1 MKKSTLFVLAAGVL
15 WGFMGYFVKR
25 LNAIGIESTGAV
37 ALRCGVA
44 AICFGLTIL
53 LKDPKLFRVKLKDAW
68 CFFGSGILALLFFTC
83 CYFTSM
89 NFIDLSTAAI
99 LLYTAPPMVMV
110 MSFFIFGE
118 KFTKKKVLALV
129 MAFAG
134 CCLVSGRGESAIS
147 VIGLLLGLG
156 SGLGYAL
163 FSIFARLAMNR
174 GYNSLTVNF
183 WSCLL
188 AALGAMIIWPPG
200 ETFSICTS
208 SASNAIL
215 CISMGAISC
224 YLPYY
229 FYTKGLEG
237 METGRASILASLE
250 PVVATLVGVFIFAQP
265 LSFMSGCGVVLVLGA
280 ILVLNVKNNHRKAE

>member
-1 MKKSTLFVLAAGVL
+1 MKKSTVYVLSAGVL
-15 WGFMGYFVKR
+15 WGFMGFFVKR
-25 LNAIGIESTGAV
+25 LGGIGIDSTGAV
-37 ALRCGVA
+37 TLRCGVA
-44 AICFGLTIL
+44 ALCFALTIL
-53 LKDPKLFRVKLKDAW
+53 FKNPKLLMVRLRDAW
-68 CFFGSGILALLFFTC
+68 CFIGSGIFALLFFTY

-89 NFIDLSTAAI
+89 NYIDLSTAAI

-118 KFTKKKVLALV
+118 KFTGTKVLALV

-147 VIGLLLGLG
+147 LTGLLLGLG

-174 GYNSLTVNF
+174 GYDSLTVNF

-188 AALGAMIIWPPG
+188 AAAGAAIIWPP
-200 ETFSICTS
+200 ENTLSICF
-208 SASNAIL
+208 ASGGNLLL
-215 CISMGAISC
+215 CIATGAVSC
-224 YLPYY
+224 YLPYL

-237 METGRASILASLE
+237 METGRASIMASLE
-250 PVVATLVGVFIFAQP
+250 PVVATLVGVFIFSQP
-265 LSFMSGCGVVLVLGA
+265 LSFMSACGVALVLGA
-280 ILVLNVKNNHRKAE
+280 IVVLNVKNTHRT

>member
-1 MKKSTLFVLAAGVL
+1 MRKSTLLVLAAGVL
-15 WGFMGYFVKR
+15 WGFMGFFVKR
-25 LNAIGIESTGAV
+25 INAIGIDSVGAV
-37 ALRCGVA
+37 TLRCGVA

-53 LKDPKLFRVKLKDAW
+53 IKDPALFRVRLKDTW
-68 CFFGSGILALLFFTC
+68 CFFGSGVLALLFFTC

-89 NFIDLSTAAI
+89 NYIDLSTAAI

-118 KFTKKKVLALV
+118 KFTGKKVLALV
-129 MAFAG
+129 MAFVG

-147 VIGLLLGLG
+147 LIGLLLGLG

-174 GYNSLTVNF
+174 GYNCLTVNF
-183 WSCLL
+183 WSCVL
-188 AALGAMIIWPPG
+188 AALGAMIIWPPA
-200 ETFSICTS
+200 ETFSVCVS
-208 SASNAIL
+208 SFSNAIL
-215 CISMGAISC
+215 CVSMGAVSC
-224 YLPYY
+224 YLPYL

-250 PVVATLVGVFIFAQP
+250 PVVATLVGVFIFDQH
-265 LSFMSGCGVVLVLGA
+265 LSFLSGCGVVFVLGA
-280 ILVLNVKNNHRKAE
+280 ILILNVKNTRRTI

>member
-1 MKKSTLFVLAAGVL
+1 MKKSTILVLSAGVL

-25 LNAIGIESTGAV
+25 LNGIGIDSTGAV
-37 ALRCGVA
+37 ILRCAVA
-44 AICFGLTIL
+44 AVCFGFTIL
-53 LKDPKLFRVKLKDAW
+53 FKDPKLFRVKLRDAW

-89 NFIDLSTAAI
+89 NYIDLSTAAI

-118 KFTKKKVLALV
+118 KFTKTKVLALV

-134 CCLVSGRGESAIS
+134 CCLVSGRGERAIS
-147 VIGLLLGLG
+147 AVGLLLGLS

-188 AALGAMIIWPPG
+188 AALGAMLIWPPLDTLKTG
-200 ETFSICTS
+200 FA
-208 SASNAIL
+208 SAENAIL
-215 CISMGAISC
+215 CIATGAVSC
-224 YLPYY
+224 YLPYL

-237 METGRASILASLE
+237 METGRASIMASLE
-250 PVVATLVGVFIFAQP
+250 PVVATLVGVFIFSQA
-265 LSFMSGCGVVLVLGA
+265 LSFMSACGVILVLGA
-280 ILVLNVKNNHRKAE
+280 IFVLNVKNTFRT